1 MIELTGKQR
10 RYLRGLG
17 HHLQPVVRVGQAG
30 LSEALATKAA
40 AELEN
45 HELIKVKVGDGA
57 LESPKEVGLHL
68 AEACDAALVQVLGGT
83 ALLYRPRKKD
93 PEIKLPR

>member
-1 MIELTGKQR
+1 MELTGKQR

-17 HHLQPVVRVGQAG
+17 HHLSPVVRVGQAG
-30 LSEALATKAA
+30 LTEALEAKTA

-57 LESPKEVGLHL
+57 DDSPKSAAEHL
-68 AEACDAALVQVLGGT
+68 AQACDAALVQVLGGT
-83 ALLYRPRKKD
+83 ALLYRPREKD
-93 PEIKLPR
+93 PEIRLPK